1 MTIDDPGAGR
11 RRPAHLSRR
20 SRRRWR
26 SSAAVAV
33 LSAAWLAALPARA
46 ATAAVADGVYVLRDS
61 FLPGQQPDGN
71 SVIFAGPDGLVV
83 VDTGRHIAHA
93 QALLDFAAAR
103 RQPIVAVVNTHWHLD
118 HLGGN
123 GLLRD
128 SVPGLQV
135 VASTAVAPALTGW
148 LAASRRDMQA
158 LVDSGRADAATLAM
172 IRIDIALIDL
182 GPKLLPDLALDGP
195 RRLDL
200 AGRPLEIGLA
210 TRAVTAGDLWV
221 FDPRTRTLA
230 VGDLVTLPVPFLD
243 TACTAGW
250 QAALRDIDALPFQ
263 RLVPGHGAPMDRA
276 GFATWRRAF
285 EGLLVCAAGTGPA
298 SGCAEGWINAL
309 GDLLPTAQHG
319 LARGMIGDYFE
330 DPLRAP
336 PAQRDRHC

>member
-1 MTIDDPGAGR
+1 MMTNDPMAGR
-11 RRPAHLSRR
+11 RSTARLFRR
-20 SRRRWR
+20 GWR
-26 SSAAVAV
+26 FCAAAAL
-33 LSAAWLAALPARA
+33 LSAAWLAALPVRA
-46 ATAAVADGVYVLRDS
+46 APAAVADGVYVLRDS

-93 QALLDFAAAR
+93 RALLDFAAAR

-128 SVPGLQV
+128 SAPGLRV
-135 VASTAVAPALTGW
+135 IASTSVAPALTGW
-148 LAASRRDMQA
+148 LADSRRDMQA
-158 LVDSGRADAATLAM
+158 LIDGGRADAATLAM
-172 IRIDIALIDL
+172 MRIDIALIDL
-182 GPKLLPDLALDGP
+182 GPRLLPDLALDGP

-221 FDPRTRTLA
+221 FDPQTRTLA
-230 VGDLVTLPVPFLD
+230 AGDLVTLPVPFLD

-250 QAALRDIDALPFQ
+250 QSALRDIDALPFE

-285 EGLLVCAAGTGPA
+285 EGLLACAASTGPA
-298 SGCAEGWINAL
+298 SACADGWIHGL
-309 GDLLPTAQHG
+309 GDLLPAAHHG
-319 LARGMIGDYFE
+319 LARSMIGDYFE
-330 DPLRAP
+330 DLLRAP